1 MPLFS
6 VEATR
11 VIEGEF
17 EVEAEN
23 EDDAH
28 DKVNGM
34 NNDEF
39 MRAIDTSTDEIEVGS
54 VEALDDED
62 EDDEIE

>member
-23 EDDAH
+23 ADDAR
-28 DKVNGM
+28 DKVSGM
-34 NNDEF
+34 DNNEF
-39 MRAIDTSTDEIEVGS
+39 MLAIDMTTDEIEVGS

-62 EDDEIE
+62 EDE